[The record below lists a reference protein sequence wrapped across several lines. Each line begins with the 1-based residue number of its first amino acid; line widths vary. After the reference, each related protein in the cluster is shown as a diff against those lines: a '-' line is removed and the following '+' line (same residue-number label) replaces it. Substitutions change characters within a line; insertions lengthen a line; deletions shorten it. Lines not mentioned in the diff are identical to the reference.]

1 MTVPDIQTLVD
12 LPEEEAQ
19 SARRQAI
26 NEQRL
31 RWLAAAL
38 AACAL
43 MAALYLL
50 FEALWIRLAAPMA
63 LLAVTRWIFLSREN
77 QWGISDLRLVTSLV
91 LCWSLASL
99 LLPEVPLGLVFVGFL
114 GPISVTAFRITLP
127 VALPLTLFLGLAPLA
142 AETYL
147 SAATLPS
154 NLRLGL
160 QIILIIVVVVT
171 TRGALLQD
179 QQRFR
184 SDYRVHLS
192 RSRERSRM
200 RDELSTAR
208 QIQLSMLPPSDPTP
222 RGLEISSLSLP
233 AAEVGGDYF
242 DFFELDDGCF
252 AVTVVDV
259 AGHGV
264 GSGLVLSGL
273 RSCLYLLHAEPTT
286 VELVIRK
293 LDRMLRETTERRM
306 FGTLLYAIF
315 EADRSSFAFCAAGHP
330 PPLVYRAE
338 SGEVESVESHAPPLG
353 TRLSHSFEET
363 RVDVSPGDVA
373 LFYTDGA
380 PELLG
385 PAGEPYG
392 EERLTSRLKR
402 AAPGHTALETRDIL
416 MSDLWTFKG
425 DAQQPDDVTFVV
437 VRVPPAPASVES
449 SP

>member
-1 MTVPDIQTLVD
+1 MTIPDIQTLVG

-43 MAALYLL
+43 MSALYLL
-50 FEALWIRLAAPMA
+50 FEALWLRLVAPMA
-63 LLAVTRWIFLSREN
+63 LLAVARWIFLSREH
-77 QWGISDLRLVTSLV
+77 QWGISDLRLVTSLL
-91 LCWSLASL
+91 LCWTLACF
-99 LLPEVPLGLVFVGFL
+99 LLPEIPMGLVFVGFL
-114 GPISVTAFRITLP
+114 GPISVTAFRIGLRI
-127 VALPLTLFLGLAPLA
+127 ALPLTLLLGLVPLA

-147 SAATLPS
+147 SGESLPS

-160 QIILIIVVVVT
+160 QLILIAVVVVT
-171 TRGALLQD
+171 TRGAMIQD
-179 QQRFR
+179 TRNFR
-184 SDYRVHLS
+184 TDYRVQLS

-200 RDELSTAR
+200 RDELGTAR
-208 QIQLSMLPPSDPTP
+208 QIQLSMLPQSDPKP

-233 AAEVGGDYF
+233 AAEVGGDYY
-242 DFFELDDGCF
+242 DFFELDDGRF

-273 RSCLYLLHAEPTT
+273 RSCLYLLHAESTT

-306 FGTLLYAIF
+306 FGTILYSIF
-315 EADRSSFAFCAAGHP
+315 DADRRSFAFCAAGHP
-330 PPLVYRAE
+330 PPLVYRA
-338 SGEVESVESHAPPLG
+338 STGEVEIVECHAPPLG

-363 RVDVSPGDVA
+363 RVDVAPGDVA
-373 LFYTDGA
+373 LLYTDGA

-392 EERLTSRLKR
+392 EERLISRLKR
-402 AAPGHTALETRDIL
+402 SAPDHTALEIREIL

-437 VRVPPAPASVES
+437 VRVPASEPV
-449 SP
+449 

>member
-1 MTVPDIQTLVD
+1 MTVPDIQTLID
-12 LPEEEAQ
+12 LPEEQAQ

-38 AACAL
+38 AVCAL

-63 LLAVTRWIFLSREN
+63 LLAVARWIFVSRET
-77 QWGISDLRLVTSLV
+77 QWGVTDVRLTS
-91 LCWSLASL
+91 SL
-99 LLPEVPLGLVFVGFL
+99 LLCWALACLLLPDIPLGLVFVGFL
-114 GPISVTAFRITLP
+114 APLSVAAFRIGLP
-127 VALPLTLFLGLAPLA
+127 FAIPLTLILGLGPLA

-147 SAATLPS
+147 TGQTLPS

-160 QIILIIVVVVT
+160 QIILIIVVIVT
-171 TRGALLQD
+171 TRSAVVQD
-179 QQRFR
+179 HRRFR
-184 SDYRVHLS
+184 SDYRVQLS

-200 RDELSTAR
+200 RDELSSAR
-208 QIQLSMLPPSDPTP
+208 QLQLSMLPPSDPTP
-222 RGLEISSLSLP
+222 PGLEISSLSLP
-233 AAEVGGDYF
+233 AAEVGGDYY
-242 DFFELDDGCF
+242 DFFELDDGRF

-286 VELVIRK
+286 VEQVMGK

-306 FGTLLYAIF
+306 FGTILYSIF
-315 EADRSSFAFCAAGHP
+315 DQERRSFGFCAAGHP
-330 PPLVYRAE
+330 PPLVYRRE
-338 SGEVESVESHAPPLG
+338 TGEVDSIVCPAPPLG
-353 TRLSHSFEET
+353 TRLSHRFVET
-363 RVDVSPGDVA
+363 RVEVAPGDVA

-392 EERLTSRLKR
+392 EERLMKRLER
-402 AAPGHTALETRDIL
+402 SAPGHTAQEIREIL
-416 MSDLWTFKG
+416 MADLWTFKG

-437 VRVPPAPASVES
+437 VRVPRGAKTAPTS
-449 SP
+449 